1 MKKKQIAESDI
12 VDALRMQVAGYE
24 GAIARMCGIIGRVPA
39 NPTPEARMAALA
51 GWMAEQDRK
60 GWDFE

>member
-12 VDALRMQVAGYE
+12 IDTLRKQIAGYE
-24 GAIARMCGIIGRVPA
+24 GAIARLCGIIGRVPA
-39 NPTPEARMAALA
+39 DPTPENRMAALA

-60 GWDFE
+60 EWDFA